1 MVPFEEL
8 EGAHKRSRS
17 RRLVPAMVAAVFL
30 IAVVVYGLVR
40 PAPEGATAPGSL
52 VDFELQRLDG
62 SGTVSQSDLAG
73 RPAILNFWASWC
85 IPCRKEM
92 PLFERMH
99 QRFSDEIAIIGI
111 DVQDAPINAKE
122 FVDEYNIT
130 YEILRDP
137 DAELAGR
144 LNVDPLPQTF
154 FLDADGRLSG
164 NPVLGEIS
172 EEQLLARIEEL
183 RAGGTAE

>member
-1 MVPFEEL
+1 
-8 EGAHKRSRS
+8 
-17 RRLVPAMVAAVFL
+17 
-30 IAVVVYGLVR
+30 
-40 PAPEGATAPGSL
+40 
-52 VDFELQRLDG
+52 
-62 SGTVSQSDLAG
+62 
-73 RPAILNFWASWC
+73 
-85 IPCRKEM
+85 
-92 PLFERMH
+92 MH

-111 DVQDAPINAKE
+111 DVQDTPINAKE

-172 EEQLLARIEEL
+172 EEHLLARIEEL